1 MTDQHART
9 ALLLGPLALETLAA
23 ARVAVFGLGGV
34 GGHAA
39 EALARSGVGALE
51 LINGDTVSESNLNRQ
66 IAALHSTL
74 GQPKAEVMRL
84 RALDINP
91 ACDAI
96 AHAIF
101 FDANTASQFDFAQYD
116 YVLDCIDTVTSKL
129 LLIEMCHAAGT
140 RIISCMGAG
149 NKLDPS
155 RFEVADIYETS
166 VCPLAK
172 AVRHELRRRGIPAL
186 KVVYSREQP
195 VTNARPPG
203 SVSFVPSVAGL
214 MMAGEAIR
222 ELTIDNE
229 QLPHPLST

>member
-1 MTDQHART
+1 MNEQHART
-9 ALLLGPLALETLAA
+9 ALLLGPAALETLARS
-23 ARVAVFGLGGV
+23 RVAVFGLGGV

-39 EALARSGVGALE
+39 EALARAGVGALD
-51 LINGDTVSESNLNRQ
+51 LIDGDTVSESNLNRQ
-66 IAALHSTL
+66 IVALHSTL

-91 ACDAI
+91 ACDVTPYVV
-96 AHAIF
+96 F
-101 FDANTASQFDFAQYD
+101 FDASTVGQFDFTRYD

-140 RIISCMGAG
+140 RVISCMGEG

-155 RFEVADIYETS
+155 RFDIADIYKTS

-186 KVVYSREQP
+186 KVVYSREEP

-214 MMAGEAIR
+214 MMAGEAVRQIAG
-222 ELTIDNE
+222 L
-229 QLPHPLST
+229 